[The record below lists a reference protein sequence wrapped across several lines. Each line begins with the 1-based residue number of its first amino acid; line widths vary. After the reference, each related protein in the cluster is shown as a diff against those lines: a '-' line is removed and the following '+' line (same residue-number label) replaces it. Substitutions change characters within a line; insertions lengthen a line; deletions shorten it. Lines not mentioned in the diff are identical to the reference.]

1 MTVTADHSHVFT
13 IGGYSKRG
21 NPVLGLQV
29 EVGDT
34 LAVDKFDKAYTT
46 LGYADGPGGLT
57 GSRPDLR
64 TVNTTAQDFLQQAT
78 VLLDSESHGSED
90 IGEK

>member
-1 MTVTADHSHVFT
+1 M
-13 IGGYSKRG
+13 
-21 NPVLGLQV
+21 LGLQV

-46 LGYADGPGGLT
+46 LGYADGPGGLN
-57 GSRPDLR
+57 GPRPDLR
-64 TVNTTAQDFLQQAT
+64 TVNTTTEDFLQQAT